1 MRVKLPASKDAEKA
15 VLGALI
21 LRPGEVFGLELDPSD
36 FYDSRNANI
45 YRAILALVAGNKE
58 PSYVS
63 ILDYYQKHFEDREGL
78 ASYIAG
84 LTDDF
89 VSIDLE
95 ADVALIREAARQRR
109 LQIFLRETLSEK
121 WESADQILEK
131 IQNEVLKHRLPEKKK
146 ADIRHVAF
154 RLHDQIAAN
163 RRVGRIGQRTGFK
176 FLDQVIEGFLPAH
189 FWVVGG
195 YTSVGKTSFMIQLI
209 VNTLQQNPA
218 IKIAIFST
226 ETSSEG
232 ILLRLIA
239 NRAGIPAMAILRGD
253 SIPEIQRRI
262 DDAFE
267 YFHNKGVWLHDDVYS
282 FEKIFLRCK
291 QLKMTGGLDLVFV
304 DFLQNLR
311 GGGTLYERMSVIPV
325 QLQKMAK
332 DLSICVVGFSQLSNE
347 AARSDSRIFAYKGAG
362 ELAAAC
368 DLGLWLERD
377 PDDKEVLLCA
387 IRKNRHGPTG
397 KKRLRFTD
405 NFTKIVETER

>member
-1 MRVKLPASKDAEKA
+1 MKSNLPASKEIEKA

-21 LRPGEVFGLELDPSD
+21 LQPEEIFGLDLDPSD
-36 FYDSRNANI
+36 FSSPRNRNI
-45 YRAILALVAGNKE
+45 YQAILALLLTGQKV
-58 PSYVS
+58 SYAS
-63 ILDYYQKHFEDREGL
+63 ILDFYQRHFGHCDGL
-78 ASYIAG
+78 AAYIAG
-84 LTDDF
+84 LTDDLLS
-89 VSIDLE
+89 VDLE
-95 ADVALIREAARQRR
+95 ADATLIREMARQRK
-109 LQIFLRETLSEK
+109 LQVFLKKTLDRK
-121 WESADQILEK
+121 WDSTDQILEE
-131 IQNEVLKHRLPEKKK
+131 IQGEILKHQVPQKKESG
-146 ADIRHVAF
+146 IRQVAF

-189 FWVVGG
+189 FWVIGG
-195 YTSVGKTSFMIQLI
+195 YTSVGKSAFMIQLV
-209 VNTLQQNPA
+209 VNSLLENPNVR
-218 IKIAIFST
+218 IGIFST
-226 ETSSEG
+226 EMPSEA
-232 ILLRLIA
+232 ILLRLVA
-239 NRAGIPAMAILRGD
+239 NRAGVPAMAILRGD

-267 YFHNKGVWLHDDVYS
+267 YLHNKNIWLHDDFYS

-311 GGGTLYERMSVIPV
+311 GGGTLYERMSVIPI

-347 AARSDSRIFAYKGAG
+347 AARSDSRIIAYKGAG

-397 KKRLRFTD
+397 KKGLRFAN
-405 NFTKIVETER
+405 NFTRIVEAH